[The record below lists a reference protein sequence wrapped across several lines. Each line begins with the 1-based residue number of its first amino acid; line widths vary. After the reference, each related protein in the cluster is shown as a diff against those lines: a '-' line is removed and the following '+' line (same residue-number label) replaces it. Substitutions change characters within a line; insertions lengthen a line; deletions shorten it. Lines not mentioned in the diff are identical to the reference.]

1 MHLDHD
7 GVGAHGHRSAR
18 QAGHQVA
25 HAGRMGHVHAD
36 GQQALLVDDGHGRDV
51 ERETRGRLE
60 RAQAALA
67 QHHVVVALHG
77 DVVRCRQPLG
87 DGAREAALEQ
97 HHLVGVLRDLADVFQ
112 QAEVLEVT
120 GAHLQAVHI
129 GMHQLAMLGVHD
141 LRKGFQAVLLAA
153 GLHDLKGFLAKTLEA
168 MRVGTRFVRAAA
180 DPGQAKVAD
189 ALGHFEELLLAFD
202 RARAGVDGYLVGTG
216 AVIRQ
221 FRFDS
226 LLAHAD
232 GVSFMTFRIV
242 P

>member
-1 MHLDHD
+1 M
-7 GVGAHGHRSAR
+7 
-18 QAGHQVA
+18 
-25 HAGRMGHVHAD
+25 
-36 GQQALLVDDGHGRDV
+36 
-51 ERETRGRLE
+51 
-60 RAQAALA
+60 
-67 QHHVVVALHG
+67 
-77 DVVRCRQPLG
+77 
-87 DGAREAALEQ
+87 
-97 HHLVGVLRDLADVFQ
+97 GVLRDLADVFQ
-112 QAEVLEVT
+112 QAEVLEVA

-129 GMHQLAMLGVHD
+129 GMHQLAVLGVHD
-141 LRKGFQAVLLAA
+141 FRKGFQAVLLAA

-180 DPGQAKVAD
+180 DPGQAQVAD

-202 RARAGVDGYLVGTG
+202 RARAGVDGYLVSTG

-226 LLAHAD
+226 LRAHAD